1 MLSKTTATLSGM
13 TTATFSR
20 MNSNI
25 CDGCSSKNSY
35 QAKFDK
41 SYYCTHAAVSVMT
54 PAVLGG
60 VLGLSVIIN
69 VVVLVIK
76 NSETSQKPPTLIT
89 DREEETGT
97 MDIEMKPNS
106 LYGLTSGSE
115 SIVTKPNEVYG
126 VSVPAEPSHPA
137 THEYVNP

>member
-1 MLSKTTATLSGM
+1 MVVQVRTAIMLCFM
-13 TTATFSR
+13 
-20 MNSNI
+20 
-25 CDGCSSKNSY
+25 
-35 QAKFDK
+35 FDK
-41 SYYCTHAAVSVMT
+41 SYFYIHAAVSVVT

-69 VVVLVIK
+69 VILIIVVVVLVTK
-76 NSETSQKPPTLIT
+76 KSETSQKPPTLIT
-89 DREEETGT
+89 DREGETGT

-137 THEYVNP
+137 TYEYVNP